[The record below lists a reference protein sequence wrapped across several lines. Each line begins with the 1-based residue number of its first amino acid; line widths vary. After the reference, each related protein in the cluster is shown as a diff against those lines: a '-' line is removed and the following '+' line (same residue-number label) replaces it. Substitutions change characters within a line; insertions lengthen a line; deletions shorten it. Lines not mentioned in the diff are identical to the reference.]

1 MARIF
6 PAFGQQKEWIEKL
19 RRVDRH
25 VKTAHNPSHILE
37 FLAAIFALKPDVT
50 GSIVEAG
57 AFKGGGTAKISLAT
71 KHAGRQLVV
80 FDSFEGLPENT
91 EEHQKSVLGHSIEG
105 WFKAGNFNGSLDEV
119 KQNVTNYGD
128 ISVCSFI
135 KGWFEDTMP
144 SFKQPIALAYLDV
157 DLALKDKAKWM
168 SSVLAFAA
176 NTYLNAANPY
186 SPALP
191 PRIVQFHAERNMNKG
206 FINLLIRS
214 VLAGLKETVF
224 MSKENKKDYG
234 DKKKELKRSKALTLT
249 YKNI

>member
-1 MARIF
+1 MGLTSFLTEYRDLFRLQKRMARIF

-119 KQNVTNYGD
+119 KQNVTTYGD

-157 DLALKDKAKWM
+157 DLASSTRTCLKNLYPLISPGGAI
-168 SSVLAFAA
+168 
-176 NTYLNAANPY
+176 Y
-186 SPALP
+186 SQDGDFPLVIEVFKNEKFWKEEVGCSEMP
-191 PRIVQFHAERNMNKG
+191 VIKG
-206 FINLLIRS
+206 L
-214 VLAGLKETVF
+214 G
-224 MSKENKKDYG
+224 KKITIIE
-234 DKKKELKRSKALTLT
+234 KHS
-249 YKNI
+249 